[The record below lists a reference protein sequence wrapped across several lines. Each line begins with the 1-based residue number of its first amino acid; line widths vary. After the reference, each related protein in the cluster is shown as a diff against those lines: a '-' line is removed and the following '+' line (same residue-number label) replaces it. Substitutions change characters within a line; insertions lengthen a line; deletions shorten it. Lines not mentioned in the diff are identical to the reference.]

1 MIPRSLQI
9 TIALLLTGVMGAGMY
24 LFNQRERAK
33 RIELRAD
40 PRPVTAPVGGPAE
53 KITVL
58 FAYDDDE
65 VLRYQD
71 LKTELPQQRNARA
84 REVLRA
90 LIAEYIKKPSP
101 HPMAEKADVR
111 DVYFV
116 EGGLCVV
123 DMNQA
128 FADQHRS
135 GILTESFTL
144 ASMVETLSINVTGV
158 SRVKFLVEGKERE
171 TLAGHADLTATY
183 EVARMKRYIQLMQ

>member
-9 TIALLLTGVMGAGMY
+9 TIALLLAGVMAAGLY

-33 RIELRAD
+33 RIEQRAD
-40 PRPVTAPVGGPAE
+40 PRPVAAPVGGPAE
-53 KITVL
+53 RITVL
-58 FAYDDDE
+58 MAYDDDE

-71 LKTELPQQRNARA
+71 LKVALPQQPNARA
-84 REVLRA
+84 REVLRV
-90 LIAEYIKKPSP
+90 LLAEYVKQPSP
-101 HPMAEKADVR
+101 HPLGEKADVR

-135 GILTESFTL
+135 GILAESFTL
-144 ASMVETLSINVTGV
+144 ASMVETISINVPGV
-158 SRVKFLVEGKERE
+158 SRVKFLVEGKDRE
-171 TLAGHADLTATY
+171 TLAGHADLSATY
-183 EVARMKRYIQLMQ
+183 EVAQMKRYIQEMQ